1 MRKYKWML
9 IILVSFILVQACV
22 SIASTVNES
31 SSTDEWA
38 MFRHDPSHSGCTVGS
53 ATAVGSAKLLWNY
66 TTDRMVRSSPAVAN
80 GYVIIGSRDSQVFGL
95 NATNGRPLWKQPM
108 GTEVWSSPAINDG
121 VIYIGTDDG
130 YVHCLNLTTGMP
142 YWKSAVKGR
151 VRSSPTIVKERIYVG
166 SENGNVYALNASN
179 GDIIWSYPAPYRVD
193 SSPAVAYEVVYVAT
207 DFDFLYA
214 LNASTGDE
222 IWRHYTKSV
231 FSSPSVYNGYVYIGS
246 YDGHVYGLN
255 ASTGTTIW
263 QYQTENT
270 VFSSPAV
277 ANGCVY
283 VGSDDN
289 NIYCLNASTGKRIWQ
304 TPTEYWVRS
313 SPAVSDGNVYV
324 GSDDNN
330 IYCLNAFTGE
340 KQWHFETGNYVDS
353 SPAIVNGNLYIGSDD
368 CCVYAFALGTST
380 DALPPQINSLP
391 WTTIAFDAIVCI
403 VTAAIGFAVVY
414 FVRLDRSNNKNV
426 EDGKF
431 SDEKRLWFSEHADA
445 ICILAILVF
454 SVIFFINLGRGPLWI
469 ADEKIY
475 SQWAFHMVKTGDYLN
490 PWADGTLTF
499 YIAKPPLF
507 MWLMALPYQV
517 FGVSN
522 LATRIWSPVF
532 GILSLVVVFYFGKK
546 LYNRYVGLLA
556 VLVLGTFTAFYE
568 FATHA
573 MTDIP
578 LVFFI
583 VSSLYFLFLSESTT
597 KNASRYVVL
606 SGLFFG
612 LALMTKQVQALLIPL
627 IAFIYFMSTKRSIRF
642 LFTKRF
648 TIFWGVGLL
657 VFSPWVIYMT
667 FRFGIDFLQSYFIY
681 NSVTRAVNP
690 LEGHIGG
697 YLFYFDFLVRSE
709 NPLWVVLL
717 PFATGLCA
725 FNSIIKRSKEDTL
738 IIVWLSTV
746 LAVFTLAQTKIYW
759 YILPAFPC
767 FAIAIS
773 SFLYQLSQKIRLSIR
788 HKSANASIAAR

>member
-1 MRKYKWML
+1 
-9 IILVSFILVQACV
+9 
-22 SIASTVNES
+22 
-31 SSTDEWA
+31 
-38 MFRHDPSHSGCTVGS
+38 
-53 ATAVGSAKLLWNY
+53 
-66 TTDRMVRSSPAVAN
+66 
-80 GYVIIGSRDSQVFGL
+80 
-95 NATNGRPLWKQPM
+95 
-108 GTEVWSSPAINDG
+108 
-121 VIYIGTDDG
+121 
-130 YVHCLNLTTGMP
+130 
-142 YWKSAVKGR
+142 
-151 VRSSPTIVKERIYVG
+151 
-166 SENGNVYALNASN
+166 
-179 GDIIWSYPAPYRVD
+179 
-193 SSPAVAYEVVYVAT
+193 
-207 DFDFLYA
+207 
-214 LNASTGDE
+214 
-222 IWRHYTKSV
+222 
-231 FSSPSVYNGYVYIGS
+231 
-246 YDGHVYGLN
+246 
-255 ASTGTTIW
+255 
-263 QYQTENT
+263 
-270 VFSSPAV
+270 
-277 ANGCVY
+277 
-283 VGSDDN
+283 
-289 NIYCLNASTGKRIWQ
+289 
-304 TPTEYWVRS
+304 
-313 SPAVSDGNVYV
+313 
-324 GSDDNN
+324 
-330 IYCLNAFTGE
+330 
-340 KQWHFETGNYVDS
+340 
-353 SPAIVNGNLYIGSDD
+353 
-368 CCVYAFALGTST
+368 
-380 DALPPQINSLP
+380 
-391 WTTIAFDAIVCI
+391 
-403 VTAAIGFAVVY
+403 
-414 FVRLDRSNNKNV
+414 
-426 EDGKF
+426 
-431 SDEKRLWFSEHADA
+431 
-445 ICILAILVF
+445 
-454 SVIFFINLGRGPLWI
+454 
-469 ADEKIY
+469 
-475 SQWAFHMVKTGDYLN
+475 MVKTGDYLN